1 MKKHSCS
8 DHYLYNRPHMHIGNH
23 LISKGFKQGNCRK
36 KYHMEYLHNPGAGV
50 VISTAVQ
57 ASKMLASGPVRKHQK
72 NGTQDS
78 MENSQGREA

>member
-1 MKKHSCS
+1 
-8 DHYLYNRPHMHIGNH
+8 
-23 LISKGFKQGNCRK
+23 
-36 KYHMEYLHNPGAGV
+36 MEYLHNPGAGV